1 MIAFLCRRL
10 VAIALTLLALSVVV
24 FVVIQLPPGDF
35 VTSYIARISGSGESI
50 DQSTIE
56 ALRAQYRLDEPVI
69 VQYFAWL
76 KGMLVGDFGFSFEMK
91 RPVSEIFASRIGL
104 SLAVEMLAVV
114 VMWAI
119 AIPIG
124 IYSAVHQYSVG
135 DFLATIIGFLGLA
148 IPNFLF
154 ALVLMYI
161 CYTWFGV
168 TISGLFSAE
177 YMNAHWSWAKFL
189 DFCSHVWAPVL
200 VIATAGSAQL
210 IRVLRANLLDEL
222 NKPYVLTARAKGL
235 KKSTVIM
242 RYPVRVAMN
251 PLISVVGWVLPTVIS
266 SSFVTAIVLNLPTL
280 SPILLRALLSQ
291 DMYLAGALILFMGF
305 LTMMGTLI
313 SDILLAWVDPRI
325 RMGMV
330 GAN

>member
-1 MIAFLCRRL
+1 MLAFFLRRL

-35 VTSYIARISGSGESI
+35 VTSYIARISGSGESV
-50 DQSTIE
+50 DEATIQ
-56 ALRAQYRLDEPVI
+56 ALREHYRLDDPVI

-76 KGMLVGDFGFSFEMK
+76 KGMAVGDFGFSFEMK
-91 RPVSEIFASRIGL
+91 RPVSEIFASRIGI

-119 AIPIG
+119 AVPIG
-124 IYSAVHQYSVG
+124 IYSAVRQYSVG

-154 ALVLMYI
+154 ALILMYI
-161 CYTWFGV
+161 SYVWFGV
-168 TISGLFSAE
+168 TITGLFSPE
-177 YMNAHWSWAKFL
+177 YMNAHWSLGRFL
-189 DFCSHVWAPVL
+189 DFASHVWAPVL

-235 KKSTVIM
+235 KKSKVIM

-251 PLISVVGWVLPTVIS
+251 PLISVLGWVLPTVIS

-325 RMGMV
+325 RLGMI

>member
-1 MIAFLCRRL
+1 MLAFLGRRVL
-10 VAIALTLLALSVVV
+10 AMILTMLALSVVV
-24 FVVIQLPPGDF
+24 FIVIQLPPGDF

-50 DQSTIE
+50 NQDAIN
-56 ALRAQYRLDEPVI
+56 AMRAQYRLDSPI
-69 VQYFAWL
+69 LVQYWAWL
-76 KGMLVGDFGFSFEMK
+76 QGMLTGDFGYSFEMK
-91 RPVSEIFASRIGL
+91 QPVATIFSQRVGM
-104 SLAVEMLAVV
+104 SLAVEGLAVV
-114 VMWAI
+114 VMWAV

-124 IYSAVHQYSVG
+124 IYSAVYQYSIG

-154 ALVLMYI
+154 ALLLMYV
-161 CYTWFGV
+161 CYVWFGV
-168 TISGLFSAE
+168 TITGLNSPE
-177 YMNAHWSWAKFL
+177 YMNAHWSLARFL
-189 DFCSHVWAPVL
+189 DFVSYVWAPVL
-200 VIATAGSAQL
+200 VISTAGAAQL

-251 PLISVVGWVLPTVIS
+251 PLISVVGWILPTVIS

-305 LTMMGTLI
+305 LTVLGTLV

-325 RMGMV
+325 RLGMT

>member
-1 MIAFLCRRL
+1 MIKFLLRRL
-10 VAIALTLLALSVVV
+10 VAIILTLLALSVVV

-35 VTSYIARISGSGESI
+35 VTSYIAGLSASGETVDQATI
-50 DQSTIE
+50 D
-56 ALRAQYRLDEPVI
+56 ALRAQYHLDDPVM
-69 VQYFAWL
+69 VQYWAWL
-76 KGMLVGDFGFSFEMK
+76 KGMLVGDFGYSFELK
-91 RPVSEIFASRIGL
+91 RPVSDIFASRIGL
-104 SLAVEMLAVV
+104 SLAVEMLAIV

-135 DFLATIIGFLGLA
+135 DFVATIIGFLGLA

-154 ALVLMYI
+154 ALVLMYLS
-161 CYTWFGV
+161 YTFFGV
-168 TISGLFSAE
+168 TITGLFSPE
-177 YMNAHWSWAKFL
+177 YMNAHWSWGRFL
-189 DFCSHVWAPVL
+189 DFCNHVWAPVL

-235 KKSTVIM
+235 KKSTLVR

-266 SSFVTAIVLNLPTL
+266 SSFVTSIVLNLPTL
-280 SPILLRALLSQ
+280 SPILLRAFLSQ
-291 DMYLAGALILFMGF
+291 DMYLAGALILFMGV
-305 LTMMGTLI
+305 LTMIGTLV

-330 GAN
+330 GAA

>member
-1 MIAFLCRRL
+1 MIAFLGRRVL
-10 VAIALTLLALSVVV
+10 AMILTMLALSVVV

-50 DQSTIE
+50 NQE
-56 ALRAQYRLDEPVI
+56 AIDTLRAQYRLEEPI
-69 VQYFAWL
+69 LVQYWSWL
-76 KGMLVGDFGFSFEMK
+76 TGMLTGDFGYSFEMK
-91 RPVSEIFASRIGL
+91 RPVGEIFSQRIGM
-104 SLAVEMLAVV
+104 SLAVEGMAVV
-114 VMWAI
+114 VMWAV

-124 IYSAVHQYSVG
+124 IYSAVYQYSVG
-135 DFLATIIGFLGLA
+135 DYLATIIGFLGLA
-148 IPNFLF
+148 VPNFLF
-154 ALVLMYI
+154 ALLLMYV
-161 CYTWFGV
+161 CYVWFGV
-168 TISGLFSAE
+168 TITGLNSPE
-177 YMNAHWSWAKFL
+177 YMNAHWSLARFL
-189 DFCSHVWAPVL
+189 DFASYVWAPVL
-200 VIATAGSAQL
+200 VIATAGAAQL

-305 LTMMGTLI
+305 LTIMGTLI

-325 RMGMV
+325 RLGMT